1 MRNTLLAA
9 ALSLSFA
16 VRSGAEVL
24 FHDTFDVTSG
34 TNAQNLNDAP
44 EGRITGTLGSG
55 SNWSVIEST
64 FGDIATVN
72 LDGNGSLVIGNRVYL
87 GNSIGFGPDAFEPR
101 RHSHSLSIELHLG
114 VISTDP
120 AYWAALS
127 FSSGAPYPW
136 PYNGVLGDFG
146 FILRAD
152 GNLVGFS
159 GYDVLF
165 DLQLGTGQ
173 HDLTFT
179 FTGQDGISSPFSTGT
194 DQTYVTVFQG
204 ATNLGNYGLGAR
216 MVDPHYLS
224 LMTHGT
230 ESVLTSATFSSLQV
244 YTTVPEPSTYG
255 LALGAL
261 ALAGIAARRR
271 RS

>member
-1 MRNTLLAA
+1 MRNTLVAA

-16 VRSGAEVL
+16 VRSDAEVL

-34 TNAQNLNDAP
+34 ANAQNLNDAP
-44 EGRITGTLGSG
+44 AGRITGTLAPG

-64 FGDIATVN
+64 YGDIATVN
-72 LDGNGSLVIGNRVYL
+72 LDGNGSLVVGNRVYL
-87 GNSIGFGPDAFEPR
+87 GNSIGFGPDAFEPLR
-101 RHSHSLSIELHLG
+101 YSHSLSIALQLS
-114 VISTDP
+114 VVSTDP

-127 FSSGAPYPW
+127 FSSNNPYPW
-136 PYNGVLGDFG
+136 PYNGIVGDFG
-146 FILRAD
+146 FLLRAD
-152 GNLVGFS
+152 GNIVGFS

-165 DLQLGTGQ
+165 EFQLGNGPQ
-173 HDLTFT
+173 DLTFT
-179 FTGQDGISSPFSTGT
+179 FTGQDGVSSPFSPAT

-204 ATNLGNYGLGAR
+204 ATNLGTYGLGGR
-216 MVDPHYLS
+216 MTDAHYLS
-224 LMTHGT
+224 LMTHGS
-230 ESVLTSATFSSLQV
+230 ESVITSATFDSLQV

-261 ALAGIAARRR
+261 ALAGVAGRRR